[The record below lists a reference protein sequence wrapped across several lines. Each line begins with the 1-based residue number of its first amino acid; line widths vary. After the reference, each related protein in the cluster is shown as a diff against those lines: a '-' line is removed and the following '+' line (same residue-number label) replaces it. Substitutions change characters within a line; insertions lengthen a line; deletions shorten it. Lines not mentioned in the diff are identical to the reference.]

1 MPVPVKVSLKN
12 GAGKVVASATI
23 NAPGSHQFNGL
34 PAGMYTVIYDAP
46 DGYQIRGPSSF
57 IMWREG
63 GYNLTIGTP
72 LKPSLGLITLGA
84 IGMTLITPLFRYGEQ
99 PIVQTRPTDSRSG
112 STPTP
117 TPAPDPP
124 DILPPEVDA
133 GLRACLM
140 GNIQRLAGV
149 PELVDLLVYLNNQQ
163 DSKAEFQLEVLRL
176 YKTVDQL
183 SSTIK
188 ECDPTLI
195 QELTA
200 AKEREADRLLTVRSL
215 VNVRT
220 EQRAVDQNIIT
231 QLPSG
236 AKVKANIQ
244 ALNALTQQQRLA
256 LEQDKGWYPVILLD
270 GRRGYID
277 SFYLEKSR

>member
-63 GYNLTIGTP
+63 CYNLTIGTP

-117 TPAPDPP
+117 TPPPDPP
-124 DILPPEVDA
+124 DILPPEVDV

-183 SSTIK
+183 SSTIR
-188 ECDPTLI
+188 ECDSTLI

-200 AKEREADRLLTVRSL
+200 AEEREADRPLTVRVL

-220 EQRAVDQNIIT
+220 GPSLANDVIT
-231 QLPSG
+231 QLKPG
-236 AKVKANIQ
+236 TQVKPNRQIFKNLSDQ
-244 ALNALTQQQRLA
+244 EQSA
-256 LEQDKGWYPVILLD
+256 LEKGEGWYPVILLD
-270 GRRGYID
+270 GRAGYIY
-277 SFYLEKSR
+277 SSYLEK